1 MPTKETQNQEEQHL
15 TEVLTEI
22 DSQLNALIAKTGVI
36 QKETAAT
43 GKVMWDEY
51 ARYIYDLEDAI
62 EIKPQLD
69 EMRRQEE
76 SLGFYQRLR
85 RKLERLKIR
94 PYFGRITFHE
104 DGTAKKQDFYIGL
117 AALSQSGTG
126 KPLIYDWRAPVSG
139 MYYNFEIGQANYQC
153 LDGVING
160 ELLLKRQ
167 FNISNGVIKYW
178 FDNGLKIDDEILQ
191 QVLSQNVDGRMRTIV
206 NTIQREQNQAIRDE
220 THRVLLVFGP
230 AGSGKTAIAL
240 HRAAYLLYRFH
251 GTMRAENIVIFSPN
265 HVLGDYIAGVLPEL
279 GEENIS
285 QTTFDDYV
293 SRRLGTKY
301 QVENQYQQIEFL
313 LTTSGDVAAEIR
325 RAGIQLK
332 NSAGFSQT
340 LELYL
345 LRLEKRQFVDLYYR
359 ERLIMSAAAVAE
371 LFTQKLNYLPLGK
384 RLTQIKQRVLY
395 LLEPLRRERMRAID
409 QELLTDGVPLF
420 PKERK
425 ARARIMAHQES
436 ESLIAT
442 LDQMCSLDTLQCYS
456 DFWQSEELWQT
467 DFAKEFAAEQ
477 LTAIARQTKEYLQDG
492 MLLFEDIGPL
502 LYLDGLLW
510 GFRTAKGIKHLIIDE
525 AQDYSVLQMRLLQK
539 IFTGCAMTILGDY
552 QQRVHP
558 LPPQSNPTDLTEIFT
573 REASSQV
580 LLTKSYR
587 STRQINGFAQAL
599 LGKTTENM
607 IPGFREGAKPLLI
620 KLPNE
625 KALGACL
632 LRQIRD
638 LQASGYESLGII
650 CKTAAASLVVYEI
663 LTQQI
668 SLRLITAVSSE
679 FHTGPVVLPV
689 YLAKGLEFDAVIV
702 CGVKQANYAG
712 ELGRKL
718 LYVACTR
725 ALHQLR
731 LVYADELAESL
742 KAVDR
747 KFYENQHFGEFYQ
760 G

>member
-1 MPTKETQNQEEQHL
+1 MQIKKEQEWEERRL
-15 TEVLTEI
+15 TEALAEI
-22 DSQLNALIAKTGVI
+22 DSQLDAVIMQTGAVK
-36 QKETAAT
+36 KETAT
-43 GKVMWDEY
+43 IGKLMWNEY
-51 ARYIYDLEDAI
+51 ARYIYDLEDAV

-76 SLGFYQRLR
+76 RLGFYQRSR

-104 DGTAKKQDFYIGL
+104 DGIAKSQDFYIGL
-117 AALSQSGTG
+117 AGLSQSGTG

-139 MYYNFEIGQANYQC
+139 MYYDFEIGRANYRSP
-153 LDGVING
+153 DGVVNG

-167 FNISNGVIKYW
+167 FKISNGVIKYW

-206 NTIQREQNQAIRDE
+206 NTIQREQNQVIRDE

-251 GTMRAENIVIFSPN
+251 DTMRAENIVIFSPN
-265 HVLGDYIAGVLPEL
+265 HVLGDYIAGVLPDL
-279 GEENIS
+279 GEENIV
-285 QTTFDDYV
+285 QTTFGDYV

-313 LTTSGDVAAEIR
+313 LTTSGDAAAEIR
-325 RAGIQLK
+325 RAGIRLK
-332 NSAGFSQT
+332 NSTGFSQA

-409 QELLTDGVPLF
+409 NELLADGVPLF

-436 ESLIAT
+436 ERLIAT
-442 LDQMCSLDTLQCYS
+442 LEQMCSLDSLQCYY
-456 DFWQSEELWQT
+456 DFWQSEGPWQS
-467 DFAKEFAAEQ
+467 DFAKELAAEQ
-477 LTAIARQTKEYLQDG
+477 FAAIGRQTKEYLQDG
-492 MLLFEDIGPL
+492 ILLFEDVVPL

-510 GFRTAKGIKHLIIDE
+510 GFQTAKRIKHLIIDE

-539 IFTGCAMTILGDY
+539 IFTGCTMTILGDY
-552 QQRVHP
+552 HQRVHP
-558 LPPQSNPTDLTEIFT
+558 LLPQSSPTDLGGVFT
-573 REASSQV
+573 REASSLV

-599 LGKTTENM
+599 LGNTTENM
-607 IPGFREGAKPLLI
+607 IRGFREGAKPLLI

-638 LQASGYESLGII
+638 LQASGYETVGII
-650 CKTAAASLVVYEI
+650 CQTATAGLAVYET
-663 LTQQI
+663 LKQQI
-668 SLRLITAVSSE
+668 SLSLITAVSSE
-679 FHTGPVVLPV
+679 FRTGPVVLPV

-702 CGVKQANYAG
+702 CGVKQANYAD

-731 LVYADELAESL
+731 LVYVDELAEL
-742 KAVDR
+742 IKAVDR
-747 KFYENQHFGEFYQ
+747 KYYEAQHFDEFY
-760 G
+760 